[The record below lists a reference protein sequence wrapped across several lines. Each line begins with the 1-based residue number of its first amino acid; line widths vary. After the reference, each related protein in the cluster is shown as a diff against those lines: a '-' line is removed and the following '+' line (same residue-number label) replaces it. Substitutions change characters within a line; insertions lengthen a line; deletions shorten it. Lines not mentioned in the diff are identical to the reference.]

1 MFSSARAG
9 LPLRQG
15 QREPPLSD
23 NRVGSGLA
31 AKVGFRLS
39 TRVRPSISTRATAG
53 MGLALE
59 GDFHEAGEP
68 FEVQSWLRLPAGS
81 TLRAEAGPEGAKVWV
96 KTGHLLNIEGVNRL

>member
-53 MGLALE
+53 MG
-59 GDFHEAGEP
+59 HEDP
-68 FEVQSWLRLPAGS
+68 FPLHRLNARCPFS
-81 TLRAEAGPEGAKVWV
+81 
-96 KTGHLLNIEGVNRL
+96 